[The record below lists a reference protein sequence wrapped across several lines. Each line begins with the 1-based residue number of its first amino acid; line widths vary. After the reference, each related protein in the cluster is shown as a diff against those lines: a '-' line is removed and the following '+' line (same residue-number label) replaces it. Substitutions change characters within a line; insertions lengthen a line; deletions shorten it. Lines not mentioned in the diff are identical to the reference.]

1 MKAAVY
7 SGVKKLSI
15 QEKPKPLVGAGEALV
30 RVEACG
36 ICGSDVHGYLHGKIV
51 KPGTVMGHEF
61 SGLVEEVGQG
71 VEGFRPGD
79 RVVVYPMCGCGACL
93 WCRSGRE
100 NLCPTKGK
108 RSLGYNPL
116 ADGAYA
122 EYVKIPYPKV
132 MLFRLPEGVSFGEG
146 ALIEPLSTAYH
157 AVRLS
162 RFKPGDTALVM
173 GAGPIGLGTLQFL
186 KMGGARR
193 VIVLEVSSERAAI
206 AFDMGG
212 DMVLNPRDE
221 GTGLGKKIKDLT
233 EGLGPDFVFECTGA
247 AEPFQNAAGYVK
259 HGGQIMLVGII
270 ESPVPVLPLWLAV
283 WELNIQGSFGYTR
296 DEFQTV
302 IALVSQKRIRTDSM
316 VSASISL
323 EEIEEKGFR
332 RLASSPDA
340 VKILV
345 NPGSSTRGHE
355 EKRGQGHAAE
365 G

>member
-1 MKAAVY
+1 MKVAVY

-15 QEKPKPLVGAGEALV
+15 QEKPKPVLGAGEALV

-36 ICGSDVHGYLHGKIV
+36 ICGSDVHGYLHGLIIQ
-51 KPGTVMGHEF
+51 PGTVMGHEF
-61 SGLVEEVGQG
+61 SGLVEEVSQG
-71 VEGFRPGD
+71 VDTFNPGD
-79 RVVVYPMCGCGACL
+79 RVVGYPMCGCGTCL
-93 WCRSGRE
+93 WCRSGRG

-122 EYVKIPYPKV
+122 EFVRVPYPNV
-132 MLFRLPEGVSFGEG
+132 MLFKLPEGVSFGEG

-186 KMGGARR
+186 KIGGARQ
-193 VIVLEVSSERAAI
+193 VIVLEISSERAAI
-206 AFDMGG
+206 ALDMGG
-212 DMVLNPRDE
+212 DQVLNPRDE
-221 GTGLGKKIKDLT
+221 GTGLAKKIKGFT

-247 AEPFQNAAGYVK
+247 PEPFQNAMHYVK

-270 ESPVPVLPLWLAV
+270 ESPVPIVPLPLAL
-283 WELNIQGSFGYTR
+283 WEVNIQGSFGYTR
-296 DEFQTV
+296 DEFQNV

-316 VSASISL
+316 ISASIAL
-323 EEIEEKGFR
+323 EEIEEKGFK
-332 RLASSPDA
+332 RLASSPDV

-345 NPGSSTRGHE
+345 TPWGSELG
-355 EKRGQGHAAE
+355 
-365 G
+365 

>member
-36 ICGSDVHGYLHGKIV
+36 ICGSDVHGYLNGMFV
-51 KPGTVMGHEF
+51 QPGTVMGHEF
-61 SGLVEEVGQG
+61 SGLLEEVGQG
-71 VEGFRPGD
+71 VEGFKPGD
-79 RVVVYPMCGCGACL
+79 RVVVYPMCGCGTCL
-93 WCRSGRE
+93 WCRSGRD

-122 EYVKIPYPKV
+122 EYVKIRYPKV
-132 MLFRLPEGVSFGEG
+132 MLFRLPEGVSFSEG

-206 AFDMGG
+206 ALDMGG

-221 GTGLGKKIKDLT
+221 GTGLAKKIKDLT

-247 AEPFQNAAGYVK
+247 AEPFQSAANYVK

-270 ESPVPVLPLWLAV
+270 ESSVPVLPLWLAV

-296 DEFQTV
+296 DEFQNV
-302 IALVSQKRIRTDSM
+302 IALVSRKRIRTDSM
-316 VSASISL
+316 VSAIIAL
-323 EEIEEKGFR
+323 EEIEEKGFK

-345 NPGSSTRGHE
+345 NPRGSTHGHE